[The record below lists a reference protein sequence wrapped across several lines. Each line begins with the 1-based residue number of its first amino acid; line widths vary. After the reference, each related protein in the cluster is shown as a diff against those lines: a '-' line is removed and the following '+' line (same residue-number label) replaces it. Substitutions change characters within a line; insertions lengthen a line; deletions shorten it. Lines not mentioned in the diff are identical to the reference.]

1 MKKIL
6 VVEDNVEVKEN
17 IAELLELSGYDI
29 VTAENGKIGAQL
41 AIEHI
46 PDLILCDV
54 MMPVLDGY
62 GMLHILSHNPK
73 TADIPF
79 IFLTAKTERED
90 FRKGM
95 LLGADDYIMKP
106 FSDVEL
112 LDAIEVRLKK
122 RERLIKAFDGTLE
135 GLRTFV
141 NEAKG
146 LSELKDISEQ
156 SEHKTYFKKERI
168 YEVGQYPRKIFY
180 ILHGRVKAFLTN
192 DEGKDYI
199 TDIYKKGDFFGYLG
213 LLKGEKYDETT
224 IALEE
229 TEIAFVSQ
237 EDFFHL
243 LYKNQ
248 DFASQFIKIL
258 SNNVVDKENQ
268 LLKLAY
274 NSIRKRV
281 ADALVYVCSQ
291 NEKKEFSILRDD
303 LANLVGTAKES
314 VIRTLSDFKSENIIS
329 IEKGII
335 KVLDSDKLKNMPN

>member
-6 VVEDNVEVKEN
+6 VVEDNIQVKEN

-29 VTAENGKIGAQL
+29 VTAGNGKIGAQL

-112 LDAIEVRLKK
+112 LDAIEVRLQK
-122 RERLIKAFDGTLE
+122 RERLIKVFDGTLD

-192 DEGKDYI
+192 EEGKDYI

-258 SNNVVDKENQ
+258 TNNVVDKENQ

-329 IEKGII
+329 IEKGLI
-335 KVLDSDKLKNMPN
+335 KVLDSEKLKNMPN

>member
-1 MKKIL
+1 MKKLLI
-6 VVEDNVEVKEN
+6 VEDNIEVKEN
-17 IAELLELSGYDI
+17 IAELLELSGYEV
-29 VTAENGKIGAQL
+29 VTAENGKIGAQK

-62 GMLHILSHNPK
+62 GMLHILSHNTI

-79 IFLTAKTERED
+79 IFLTAKTEKED

-122 RERLIKAFDGTLE
+122 RERLVKAFDGTID

-141 NEAKG
+141 NESKG
-146 LSELKDISEQ
+146 ISELKNISEHG
-156 SEHKTYFKKERI
+156 EHKTYIKKERI
-168 YEVGQYPRKIFY
+168 YEAGQYPRKIFF
-180 ILHGRVKAFLTN
+180 IIRGRVKTFLTN
-192 DEGKDYI
+192 DDGKDYI
-199 TDIYKKGDFFGYLG
+199 TDIFKKGDFFGYLG
-213 LLKGEKYDETT
+213 LLKGEQYDETA

-229 TEIAFVSQ
+229 TEIAYVSQ

-291 NEKKEFSILRDD
+291 NDKKEFAILRDD

-314 VIRTLSDFKSENIIS
+314 VIRTLSDFKSEGIIS
-329 IEKGII
+329 IEKGMI
-335 KVLDSDKLKNMPN
+335 KVLDSDRLKNMPN